1 MSKFVEKA
9 QASAEAGFT
18 LIELMIVIAIIGILA
33 AIAIPQYEKYIETS
47 KAADVAQNF
56 HAAVT
61 AATSAV
67 AAAEAGQQTTLV
79 GGTTGTPSGVLS
91 GSATNPANNIA
102 TEYAYIFGT
111 SSNGQIS
118 VTATGGTAPVGAATG
133 NASTVNPGVTYVAIT
148 MIANGL
154 TSTTLKNDIVNAV
167 TGLGIGTFTPAVC
180 TTAGTCTIYVNGNG
194 GLTTTKP

>member
-1 MSKFVEKA
+1 MSMLVKKA

-91 GSATNPANNIA
+91 GSATNPANN
-102 TEYAYIFGT
+102 TSGEYAYTFGT

-118 VTATGGTAPVGAATG
+118 VVATGGAAPVGAATG
-133 NASTVNPGVTYVAIT
+133 NASTVNPGVTYVTISMDAT
-148 MIANGL
+148 GL
-154 TSTTLKNDIVNAV
+154 TSTTLKNDIVDAV

-180 TTAGTCTIYVNGNG
+180 TTAGVCTIYVNGNG

>member
-1 MSKFVEKA
+1 MSMLVKKA
-9 QASAEAGFT
+9 QASAQAGFT

-67 AAAEAGQQTTLV
+67 AAAAAGQQTTLV

-91 GSATNPANNIA
+91 GSATNPADNSS
-102 TEYAYIFGT
+102 TYHAYTFGS
-111 SSNGQIS
+111 SSNGEIS
-118 VTATGGTAPVGAATG
+118 VIATGGTAPVGTATG
-133 NASTVNPGVTYVAIT
+133 NASTVNPGVTYVTISMKTTGIT
-148 MIANGL
+148 SA
-154 TSTTLKNDIVNAV
+154 TLKNDIINSV
-167 TGLGIGTFTPAVC
+167 TGLGIGTFTPPVC
-180 TTAGTCTIYVNGNG
+180 TTAGVCTIYVNGNG
-194 GLTTTKP
+194 GLTTTQP